1 MVLSALVSI
10 RSASQDVNFVVFLPL
25 GSSGDRQ
32 HKSVR
37 QQPLNFL
44 KIRSVFAINQQL
56 WPQKLLCGA
65 RTFLS
70 VVDATS
76 KMDAAATRPEA
87 KPPSD

>member
-1 MVLSALVSI
+1 M
-10 RSASQDVNFVVFLPL
+10 
-25 GSSGDRQ
+25 
-32 HKSVR
+32 
-37 QQPLNFL
+37 
-44 KIRSVFAINQQL
+44 NQQL

-70 VVDATS
+70 VVDVTS